1 MDLTNIQVRRVLSQT
16 NSPKIFQGKPLTIEL
31 VGGLGNQLF
40 GFFAG
45 VYWAKL
51 NNGNVKFIRSSQE
64 NHSSKIRSSI
74 LDFDLPSQDFMA
86 NTRVTRLMSEGREL
100 ITDFRKTLGRGH
112 PVLSSIW
119 AVPHYSQN
127 SGFDSEL
134 EHLPP
139 GTKVKGYFQTH
150 RYWSELQSQDAIRG
164 FSLREPSNW
173 FLTHL
178 QKAEEERPIMLHIR
192 RGDYKSHSSSI
203 GLLGEKYFMSA
214 LEIAKDIAPHSSVW
228 LFTDE
233 PNGFDS
239 EFLDGQAKYC
249 FKPHPPSGTNA
260 AEVMLLMSKGAVN
273 ITSNSTFSWWAS
285 TLGKAQRVIAP
296 SKWFKSGDDP
306 ADLIPSD
313 WMRVKSYWE

>member
-1 MDLTNIQVRRVLSQT
+1 MNYLKTFQT
-16 NSPKIFQGKPLTIEL
+16 NPLTIEL

-40 GFFAG
+40 GYFAG
-45 VYWAKL
+45 IYWARL
-51 NNGNVKFIRSSQE
+51 NNGAVQYIRSSQE
-64 NHSSKIRSSI
+64 NHSSKTRSSI
-74 LDFDLPSQDFMA
+74 LDFDLPSQDFVP
-86 NTRVTRLMSEGREL
+86 NTRVTRLMSGARDL
-100 ITDFRKTLGRGH
+100 ITDFRKTLGGGY

-119 AVPHYSQN
+119 RVPHHSQN
-127 SGFDSEL
+127 SGFDPEL
-134 EHLPP
+134 AHLRP

-150 RYWSELQSQDAIRG
+150 KYWTELQGRG
-164 FSLREPSNW
+164 FIPEFSVREPSNW
-173 FLTHL
+173 FLTHS

-203 GLLGEKYFMSA
+203 GLLGEKYFMSS
-214 LEIAKDIAPHSSVW
+214 LEIAKEIAPHSSVW

-233 PNGFDS
+233 PYGFDS

-249 FKPHPPSGTNA
+249 FKPQPPSGTNA

-313 WMRVKSYWE
+313 WTRVKSYWE